1 MPAAIHNRQQSL
13 PLQAPVALAADSV
26 VEFLQDAGAAIA
38 ADNASSVA
46 DLAGRAA
53 LDAVIATSLAAASQP
68 IAVRAMVNLETCC
81 VIIPGY

>member
-1 MPAAIHNRQQSL
+1 MPVTLCTS
-13 PLQAPVALAADSV
+13 QAPVALAADSV

-38 ADNASSVA
+38 ADNASSAA

-68 IAVRAMVNLETCC
+68 IAVRMNKSK
-81 VIIPGY
+81 P